1 MASEWLFRLGFVS
14 DLVAFS
20 SDAVV
25 AVLLYVL
32 LRPVSRT
39 LSMVAAALRLV
50 AHPAIA
56 SINML
61 NQFIVLLLLDGG
73 DYLTVFDTEQL
84 HALVLLFLNAHEY
97 GYLIGGVFFGLHL
110 FVLGYLLFKSELF
123 PSILGVLVVFAAVG
137 YLTESFT
144 FFLLPEYE
152 SIASIVVV
160 LTAVVG
166 EVSLMLYLLVK
177 GVRTPKPTTEAK

>member
-1 MASEWLFRLGFVS
+1 
-14 DLVAFS
+14 
-20 SDAVV
+20 
-25 AVLLYVL
+25 
-32 LRPVSRT
+32 
-39 LSMVAAALRLV
+39 
-50 AHPAIA
+50 
-56 SINML
+56 
-61 NQFIVLLLLDGG
+61 
-73 DYLTVFDTEQL
+73 VFDAEQL

-152 SIASIVVV
+152 SIASTVVI

-177 GVRTPKPTTEAK
+177 GVRMPKPTKEAN